1 MRQIGVVWE
10 GAIQGMNESAAS
22 LMQTYQRL
30 PLAFV
35 KGKGAWLWDEQGR
48 SYLDALGGIAVAALG
63 HGHEGLAEAL
73 SEQARTL
80 IHTSNLYRIPL
91 QEKLGA
97 RLCELSGMSSAFFCN
112 SGAEANE
119 AAIKIA
125 RRYGN
130 ERKVQTPCILV
141 TEGSFH
147 GRTMATLTA
156 TGNRKAHAGFEPL
169 VTGFKR
175 VPFNDIDVV
184 SQVADSDPGVVAV
197 LVEPIQGEGGVN
209 IPDRGY
215 LGALRGLCDRCG
227 WLLMVDE
234 IQTGMGRTG
243 KWFAYQHEDLK
254 PDVVT
259 VAKSLGNGIPIGACL
274 ATGVAGA
281 LLTAGSHGTTFGGNP
296 FACRAALTVID
307 EIERGQLVRR
317 AGELGTRILEDLGD
331 RLGSKPSLQSIR
343 GMGLMI
349 ALEFD
354 RPCGELVNLCLDQG
368 LLINVTAGK
377 VARLLPPLTLTD
389 DEADLLV
396 ERLAAAVNLLF

>member
-1 MRQIGVVWE
+1 
-10 GAIQGMNESAAS
+10 MNEAETR

-35 KGKGAWLWDEQGR
+35 RGKGAWLWDEQGR
-48 SYLDALGGIAVAALG
+48 CYLDALGGIAVAALG
-63 HGHEGLAEAL
+63 HGHERLAEAL
-73 SEQARTL
+73 GEQARTL

-91 QEKLGA
+91 QEDLGA
-97 RLCELSGMSSAFFCN
+97 RLCERSGMSNAFFCN

-130 ERKVQTPCILV
+130 DRKVQTPGIVV

-169 VTGFKR
+169 VTGFRR
-175 VPFNDIDVV
+175 VPYNDIGAV

-209 IPDRGY
+209 IPDKGY
-215 LGALRGLCDRCG
+215 LRALRRLCHRHG
-227 WLLMVDE
+227 WLLMIDE

-243 KWFAYQHEDLK
+243 KWFAYQHEDIE

-274 ATGVAGA
+274 GAGVAGE
-281 LLTAGSHGTTFGGNP
+281 LLTAGSHGTTFGGSP

-307 EIERGQLVRR
+307 EIERGQLVNR
-317 AGELGTRILEDLGD
+317 AADLGTRILRDLGD
-331 RLGSKPSLQSIR
+331 RLASKRSLRSIR
-343 GMGLMI
+343 GMGLMM

-368 LLINVTAGK
+368 LLINVTAGN
-377 VARLLPPLTLTD
+377 VARLLPPLILTD
-389 DEADLLV
+389 EEAGQLV
-396 ERLAAAVNLLF
+396 ERLAAAVDELF

>member
-1 MRQIGVVWE
+1 MS
-10 GAIQGMNESAAS
+10 ESNTS

-35 KGKGAWLWDEQGR
+35 RGKGAWLWDEEGR
-48 SYLDALGGIAVAALG
+48 RYLDALGGIAVAALG
-63 HGHEGLAEAL
+63 HGHEGLADAL
-73 SEQARTL
+73 ADQARTL

-91 QEKLGA
+91 QEDLGR
-97 RLCELSGMSSAFFCN
+97 RLCELSGMSNAFFCN

-130 ERKVQTPCILV
+130 RKKVQIPGILV

-175 VPFNDIDVV
+175 VPYNDIDAV
-184 SQVADSDPGVVAV
+184 SQVAKSDPDIVAV
-197 LVEPIQGEGGVN
+197 LIEPIQGEGGVN

-215 LGALRGLCDRCG
+215 LGALRELCDRYG
-227 WLLMVDE
+227 WLLMTDE

-243 KWFAYQHEDLK
+243 KWFAFQHEDIR

-259 VAKSLGNGIPIGACL
+259 VAKSLGNGVPIGACL
-274 ATGVAGA
+274 GAGIA
-281 LLTAGSHGTTFGGNP
+281 GELLTAGSHGTTFGGNP

-307 EIERGQLVRR
+307 EIERNDLVGR
-317 AGELGTRILEDLGD
+317 AGELGTRILRDLGD
-331 RLGSKPSLQSIR
+331 RLAQDQRIRSIR
-343 GMGLMI
+343 GLGLMI
-349 ALEFD
+349 AVEFD
-354 RPCGELVNLCLDQG
+354 RPCGELVALCLDQG
-368 LLINVTAGK
+368 LLINVTAGN
-377 VARLLPPLTLTD
+377 VVRLLPPLILTN

-396 ERLAAAVNLLF
+396 GKLVAAVSAFR

>member
-1 MRQIGVVWE
+1 MSDTVT
-10 GAIQGMNESAAS
+10 N

-30 PLAFV
+30 PLAFAR
-35 KGKGAWLWDEQGR
+35 GKGAWLWDEQGR
-48 SYLDALGGIAVAALG
+48 KYLDALGGIAVAALG
-63 HGHEGLAEAL
+63 HGHDGLADVL
-73 SEQARTL
+73 TDQARTL

-91 QEKLGA
+91 QEDLGRKLCDLAGTTN
-97 RLCELSGMSSAFFCN
+97 AFFCN

-125 RRYGN
+125 RRFGN
-130 ERKVQTPCILV
+130 QKKVQTPGILV

-175 VPFNDIDVV
+175 VPYNDIDAV
-184 SQVADSDPGVVAV
+184 SQVARSDPEIVAV

-209 IPDRGY
+209 IPRQGY
-215 LGALRGLCDRCG
+215 LRALRELCDQHG
-227 WLLMVDE
+227 WLLMIDE

-243 KWFAYQHEDLK
+243 KWFAFQHESIR

-274 ATGVAGA
+274 ATGIAGE

-296 FACRAALTVID
+296 FACRAALAVID
-307 EIERGQLVRR
+307 EIERNDLIGR
-317 AGELGTRILEDLGD
+317 ADELGTRLLGDLED
-331 RLGSKPSLQSIR
+331 RLAPDQRIRSIR
-343 GMGLMI
+343 GLGLMI
-349 ALEFD
+349 AVEFD
-354 RPCGELVNLCLDQG
+354 RPCGELVALCLDQG
-368 LLINVTAGK
+368 LLINVTAGN
-377 VARLLPPLTLTD
+377 VVRLLPPLILTD

-396 ERLAAAVNLLF
+396 DKLAAAIGDFR